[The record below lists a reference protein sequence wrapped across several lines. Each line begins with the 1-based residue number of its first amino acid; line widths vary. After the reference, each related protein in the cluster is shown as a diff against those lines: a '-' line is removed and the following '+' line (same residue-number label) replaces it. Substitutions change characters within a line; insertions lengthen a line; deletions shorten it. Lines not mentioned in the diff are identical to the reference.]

1 MGDLGSV
8 LTLGVIT
15 FYLSRHVDA
24 AGLVLF
30 IGYAAEIFL
39 LIVSRFLQ
47 DCMRFLG
54 KIWIGFSCL
63 LLDHYLELQSELV
76 EGGQRMINCGCC

>member
-8 LTLGVIT
+8 FTLGVIT

-30 IGYAAEIFL
+30 IGYAADIFL

-47 DCMRFLG
+47 DCVRFLG
-54 KIWIGFSCL
+54 KIDMDWIFIFAPRSL
-63 LLDHYLELQSELV
+63 P
-76 EGGQRMINCGCC
+76 

>member
-8 LTLGVIT
+8 LTLGVII
-15 FYLSRHVDA
+15 FYLSRHVDV

-30 IGYAAEIFL
+30 IGYAADIFL

-54 KIWIGFSCL
+54 KIDMDWIFIFAPRSL
-63 LLDHYLELQSELV
+63 P
-76 EGGQRMINCGCC
+76 